1 MKEGAVV
8 ARKRWSELGKGAKAA
23 ILMAG
28 AVQIALQMAALRDLS
43 RRTPAEIN
51 GSKKGWVAASFINF
65 AGPIA
70 YFRRGRKK

>member
-1 MKEGAVV
+1 MAAK
-8 ARKRWSELGKGAKAA
+8 KRWSELGTSAKAA

-28 AVQIALQMAALRDLS
+28 AVQIALQLVALRDLS
-43 RRTPAEIN
+43 QRTPAQVN

-70 YFRRGRKK
+70 YFLRGRA

>member
-1 MKEGAVV
+1 MAAK
-8 ARKRWSELGKGAKAA
+8 KRWNELSSAAKGA

-28 AVQIALQMAALRDLS
+28 TAQIILQLAALRDICQ
-43 RRTPAEIN
+43 RTPAQVN

-70 YFRRGRKK
+70 YFLRGRA